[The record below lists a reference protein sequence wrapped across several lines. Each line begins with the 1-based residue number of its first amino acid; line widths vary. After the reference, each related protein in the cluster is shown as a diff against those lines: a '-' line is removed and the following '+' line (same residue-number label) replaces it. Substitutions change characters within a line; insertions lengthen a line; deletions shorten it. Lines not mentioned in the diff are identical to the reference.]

1 MRLAEREGDR
11 TTHVYE
17 SSSST
22 RYQVTGAVDLNVN
35 ISISPSTGPILI
47 TSVGL
52 HTGYLNTLTIIKEAT
67 MIYIEADFDTPRRMG
82 VFMMLT
88 AFHQELLLRYH
99 SVGLSKPYF
108 GPPMS
113 ASNQKKNV
121 IKYEHRKS
129 QAESTQIPLQIAT
142 EIQAINPL

>member
-1 MRLAEREGDR
+1 MRLAEKEGDR
-11 TTHVYE
+11 TTNVYE
-17 SSSST
+17 VH
-22 RYQVTGAVDLNVN
+22 QHKIPEAVDSNVN
-35 ISISPSTGPILI
+35 ISISPSSRSFLI

-67 MIYIEADFDTPRRMG
+67 MIYIDADFDTPRRMG

-88 AFHQELLLRYH
+88 AFHQELLLHYH

-113 ASNQKKNV
+113 ASNQKEKCNKNMNKGKV
-121 IKYEHRKS
+121 KQRARKYRCRLPPKFK
-129 QAESTQIPLQIAT
+129 P
-142 EIQAINPL
+142 